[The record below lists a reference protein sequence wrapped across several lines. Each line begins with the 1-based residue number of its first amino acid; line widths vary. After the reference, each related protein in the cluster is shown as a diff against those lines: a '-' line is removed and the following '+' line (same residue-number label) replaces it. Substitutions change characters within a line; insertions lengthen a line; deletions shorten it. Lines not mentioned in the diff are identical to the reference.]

1 MTQIRRRLTRWRGE
15 EEKEKKEEE
24 EEKIT
29 IGYQPE
35 AVKSLRVMR

>member
-1 MTQIRRRLTRWRGE
+1 VTQIRRRLTRWRGE
-15 EEKEKKEEE
+15 EEKEKKEEG
-24 EEKIT
+24 EKIT